1 MSKDISFSSVMVG
14 LSIIGGYENHLLDIL
29 KDNCKF
35 EICLVIFHKE
45 NGRLPESEEEMFSN
59 ENIVEKY
66 ENLKNYF
73 RSSFQHALNQESL
86 SLRREEEKKQRE
98 ENYEKHKKGI
108 VAKNNFK
115 KINGVAPEGTVE
127 ELSKKYGLSKSKI
140 REMKRE
146 GKLHELESVI
156 QD

>member
-1 MSKDISFSSVMVG
+1 MNKEISFASVMVG
-14 LSIIGGYENHLLDIL
+14 LSIIGNYELYIVDIL
-29 KDNCKF
+29 QDKCKF
-35 EICLVIFHKE
+35 EISLVIFHKE
-45 NGRLPESEEEMFSN
+45 KGRLPVSEDEMLKDEGVS
-59 ENIVEKY
+59 EKY

-73 RSSFQHALNQESL
+73 RGAFQMAINAESEQ
-86 SLRREEEKKQRE
+86 LRREEESKLRQA
-98 ENYEKHKKGI
+98 NYEKRQQGI

-146 GKLHELESVI
+146 GKLHELENVI